1 MALAYLLDPTNQY
14 QNVAGVN
21 NVAGWFEVFISD
33 TPERAD
39 VYVDFAGTRAPERI
53 GIDNDG
59 RAVMIVDGEGVY
71 RVEMHA
77 PNGDLLWTQYPVWP
91 VGQGGGGGSVGVDIG
106 SSDGSVDV
114 QRTQVGSVVNYDLS
128 VAADSTDLLGWG
140 EYVGYTMDG
149 THMVPSY
156 NAGTIETG
164 PHGIRL
170 HGGQYYHVTV
180 TLGASSLEQN
190 VYDAF
195 QVSFKGVDG
204 DGAVSTFADKSF
216 HYDASTGE
224 GHSYDVSFD
233 MMPAT
238 DIELYAEA
246 TGIESGI
253 SVGLA
258 EVYVH
263 RVYSGAPFIPET
275 IADKDWVEDNFQE
288 KLTAGNNITIENNVI
303 SATAEPQ
310 VQSDWAQNNPEVP
323 SYIQHKPTIPSG
335 SQLVPAATVSDAG
348 EVLTVDDQGVPA
360 WAPAQ
365 APISAGNGV
374 DITNNVVSAKV
385 DGSTIG
391 FNSSGELEAIINDD
405 DSAFLAQYGTT
416 TYQEIAAAV
425 QAGKAV
431 FVTGS
436 ANALTAVMPMTS
448 FNTNPAMVL
457 FGILIGSTLQ
467 TVKLDQGVWMCGYDD
482 IQADWSETNQLKP
495 SYIANKPAIPVV
507 PTMKDLVA
515 GSNVSIT
522 ESANSVTIS
531 ATAAPQV
538 NADWNATSGVAE
550 ILNKPDIPVLPTM
563 KNLVAGSG
571 VTITEGSTDV
581 TISATGT
588 TYTAGTGIDITNDV
602 ISADTTVLA
611 LKSELPAIGTI
622 TL

>member
-53 GIDNDG
+53 SIDNDG
-59 RAVMIVDGEGVY
+59 RAVMIVDSEGVY

-91 VGQGGGGGSVGVDIG
+91 VGQGGGGAIGVDIG
-106 SSDGSVDV
+106 SSDGSIDV

-128 VAADSTDLLGWG
+128 VADDGTDLLGWG

-156 NAGTIETG
+156 SAGTIETG

-204 DGAVSTFADKSF
+204 DGVVSTFATKSF

-238 DIELYAEA
+238 DVELYAEA
-246 TGIESGI
+246 TGLESGI
-253 SVGLA
+253 SVGIA

-263 RVYSGAPFIPET
+263 RVYSGAPAIPGG
-275 IADKDWVEDNFQE
+275 IADKEWVEDNFQE
-288 KLTAGNNITIENNVI
+288 KLTAGNNITIEDNVI
-303 SATAEPQ
+303 SATAKPQ
-310 VQSDWAQNNPEVP
+310 VQADWAQSNSSAVDFIKN
-323 SYIQHKPTIPSG
+323 KPDLSVYATGAELTAGLATKQDVISDIADIRAGAALGATAVQPGSLATVATSG
-335 SQLVPAATVSDAG
+335 SYNDLSNKPSIPAA
-348 EVLTVDDQGVPA
+348 L
-360 WAPAQ
+360 
-365 APISAGNGV
+365 SAGAGISIAS
-374 DITNNVVSAKV
+374 DIVSAKV
-385 DGSTIG
+385 DGTTISV
-391 FNSSGELEAIINDD
+391 NLNGELVALGT
-405 DSAFLAQYGTT
+405 DSAFLAQYGST

-425 QAGKAV
+425 ADNRAV

-457 FGILIGSTLQ
+457 FGTLIGSTEQ
-467 TVKLDQGVWMCGYDD
+467 TVKLDQGVWSCDYAD
-482 IQADWSETNQLKP
+482 IQADWSETNQLGRELRP
-495 SYIANKPAIPVV
+495 HGQQLHERGRDEALGHRRGRRGERAVRLERDGHFLGRVHREQALDTGYRNNYFVGRICRIHGFH
-507 PTMKDLVA
+507 L
-515 GSNVSIT
+515 T
-522 ESANSVTIS
+522 ETRFRST
-531 ATAAPQV
+531 ATALWLA
-538 NADWNATSGVAE
+538 ARTR
-550 ILNKPDIPVLPTM
+550 
-563 KNLVAGSG
+563 
-571 VTITEGSTDV
+571 
-581 TISATGT
+581 T
-588 TYTAGTGIDITNDV
+588 TR
-602 ISADTTVLA
+602 
-611 LKSELPAIGTI
+611 
-622 TL
+622 

>member
-14 QNVAGVN
+14 QNVPGVN

-59 RAVMIVDGEGVY
+59 RAVMIVDSEGVY

-77 PNGDLLWTQYPVWP
+77 PNGDLLWTQYPIWP
-91 VGQGGGGGSVGVDIG
+91 VSQGGGGAIGVDIG
-106 SSDGSVDV
+106 SSDGSIDV

-128 VAADSTDLLGWG
+128 VAADGTDLLGWG

-156 NAGTIETG
+156 SAGTIETG

-170 HGGQYYHVTV
+170 QGGQYYHVTV

-204 DGAVSTFADKSF
+204 DGVVSTFTTKSF

-238 DIELYAEA
+238 DVEMYAEA
-246 TGIESGI
+246 TGLESGI

-263 RVYSGAPFIPET
+263 RVYSGAPAIPGG
-275 IADKDWVEDNFQE
+275 IADKEWVEDNFQE
-288 KLTAGNNITIENNVI
+288 KLTAGNNITIEDNVI

-310 VQSDWAQNNPEVP
+310 VQADWAQTDSSAVD
-323 SYIQHKPTIPSG
+323 YIKNKPDLSVYATQTDLTNGLATKQDVISDLNTIRSGAAAGATAVQPGSLATVATSG
-335 SQLVPAATVSDAG
+335 SYNDLSNKPSIPAA
-348 EVLTVDDQGVPA
+348 L
-360 WAPAQ
+360 
-365 APISAGNGV
+365 SAGAGISIAS
-374 DITNNVVSAKV
+374 DVVSAKV
-385 DGSTIG
+385 DGTTISV
-391 FNSSGELEAIINDD
+391 NLDGELVALGT

-425 QAGKAV
+425 ADNRAV

-457 FGILIGSTLQ
+457 FGTLIGSTEQ
-467 TVKLDQGVWMCGYDD
+467 TVKLDQGVWSCDYVD

-495 SYIANKPAIPVV
+495 SYIANKPANLVQDASYVHTDNNFTNADVTKLSGIAAGAEVNVQSDWNVTDTSSDAYIANKPSIPV
-507 PTMKDLVA
+507 
-515 GSNVSIT
+515 
-522 ESANSVTIS
+522 
-531 ATAAPQV
+531 
-538 NADWNATSGVAE
+538 
-550 ILNKPDIPVLPTM
+550 
-563 KNLVAGSG
+563 
-571 VTITEGSTDV
+571 
-581 TISATGT
+581 
-588 TYTAGTGIDITNDV
+588 
-602 ISADTTVLA
+602 
-611 LKSELPAIGTI
+611 IGTI